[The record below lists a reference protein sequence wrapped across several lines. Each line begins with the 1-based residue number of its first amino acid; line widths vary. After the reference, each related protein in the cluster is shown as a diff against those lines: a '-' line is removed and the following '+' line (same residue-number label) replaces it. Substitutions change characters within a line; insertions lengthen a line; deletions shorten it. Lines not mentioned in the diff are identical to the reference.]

1 LCCINYMLV
10 FHLFAFRFR
19 GTWSRRS
26 FRPLTHLSVGR
37 QRPSDFRRAHPL
49 FSCLYYTGP
58 FARVRASFPSRRRV
72 CTSSSCPTMG
82 YRRCA
87 PSLRLPSF
95 SACDASIIP
104 VMIMFPSSL
113 RVCPSRVPVR
123 QHHRRRLGASRA
135 YRATP
140 RDLSVNTFDLLPFVA
155 PRPGGHEMTPRQRR
169 GAGAPHVPGGS

>member
-1 LCCINYMLV
+1 MRRVGRKVAIPVFRWVVRRFRAIQIALCCINYMLV

-72 CTSSSCPTMG
+72 CTSSSCPSMG

-95 SACDASIIP
+95 SACQASIIP
-104 VMIMFPSSL
+104 IMIISSSSP
-113 RVCPSRVPVR
+113 RV
-123 QHHRRRLGASRA
+123 
-135 YRATP
+135 
-140 RDLSVNTFDLLPFVA
+140 
-155 PRPGGHEMTPRQRR
+155 RPGR
-169 GAGAPHVPGGS
+169 SSWS

>member
-1 LCCINYMLV
+1 M
-10 FHLFAFRFR
+10 RQPFR
-19 GTWSRRS
+19 G
-26 FRPLTHLSVGR
+26 
-37 QRPSDFRRAHPL
+37 
-49 FSCLYYTGP
+49 
-58 FARVRASFPSRRRV
+58 RRRV
-72 CTSSSCPTMG
+72 CTCSSCPSMG
-82 YRRCA
+82 HLRCA
-87 PSLRLPSF
+87 PSLRLPSL

-155 PRPGGHEMTPRQRR
+155 PRPGGNFITPRQKR
-169 GAGAPHVPGGS
+169 GAGAPHVPGGVLCVIVVGSQEHSGFGEVQVV